1 MSVIQ
6 NNRVSTVEGG
16 LNMEIHSGHSE
27 LSDVGISV
35 KRGSTVI
42 KVVFGLILT
51 MDVPSAV
58 NAQAATGL

>member
-1 MSVIQ
+1 
-6 NNRVSTVEGG
+6 
-16 LNMEIHSGHSE
+16 MEIYSGHSE
-27 LSDVGISV
+27 LSGVGMSI
-35 KRGSTVI
+35 KQGSTVLI